1 VAKLLRRRAATP
13 VTPPGSAERLADAA
27 AAEHHSSRRDLL
39 RNPALV
45 GILAREIVS
54 LTGSQMTWV
63 ALPWFVLTTTGSAA
77 RMSIVLAVEAAAVAV
92 GGLGAGLATR
102 LGARRTMLIC
112 DGSRAPLMA
121 AIPLLHIAGLLSFPL
136 LLVLVA
142 GVGVF
147 ATPSFASKT
156 ALLPDLFPDDEQRL
170 GEANTL
176 LQTANRL
183 TAVLGPP
190 IAGVLIGV
198 FGATAV
204 LFIDAATFVAGFVI
218 VALLVHSPGIPA
230 DGHED
235 HEHAFRAVYRFLRG
249 DPLLRPWSAVLIL
262 GDVMWLA
269 LFAALPVLV
278 LDRFGDEPA
287 YVGLSFAG
295 FGFGAI
301 VGGVIA
307 FRVIGTVDRILLAS
321 VGEIGM
327 ALPLWLLLVHASPW
341 LLVGAFAVAGF
352 ANGLVNPALHTIV
365 QLRTPRHLL
374 TKLYS
379 TVITATA
386 VLGPVVLVCTGPA
399 LDRFGVD
406 PTVAVIVALDTLLV
420 MLFAAAGLRFRAAER
435 LAPV

>member
-1 VAKLLRRRAATP
+1 VAKLLRRRDAAP

-39 RNPALV
+39 RNRALM

-77 RMSIVLAVEAAAVAV
+77 RMSVVLAVEAAAVAL
-92 GGLGAGLATR
+92 GGLGGGLATR

-112 DGSRAPLMA
+112 DGVRAPLMA
-121 AIPLLHIAGLLSFPL
+121 AIPLLHLAGMLSFPL

-170 GEANTL
+170 AEANTL

-183 TAVLGPP
+183 TSVLGPP

-204 LFIDAATFVAGFVI
+204 LFIDAATFVAGFAI
-218 VALLVHSPGIPA
+218 VALLVHSQGIA
-230 DGHED
+230 AEEGEG
-235 HEHAFRAVYRFLRG
+235 HAFGAVYRFLSG
-249 DPLLRPWSAVLIL
+249 DALLRPWSAVLIL

-278 LDRFGDEPA
+278 LDRFGDQPE
-287 YVGLSFAG
+287 YVGLAFAG
-295 FGFGAI
+295 FGGGAI
-301 VGGVIA
+301 IGGAIA
-307 FRVIGTVDRILLAS
+307 FKVINTVDRIRLAS
-321 VGEIGM
+321 LGEVGM
-327 ALPLWLLLVHASPW
+327 ALPLWLLLIHASPA
-341 LLVGAFAVAGF
+341 LLVAAFGVAGF

-365 QLRTPRHLL
+365 QLRTPRHLR

-379 TVITATA
+379 VVITATS

-399 LDRFGVD
+399 LERFGVD
-406 PTVAVIVALDTLLV
+406 PTVAVIVALQTLLV
-420 MLFAAAGLRFRAAER
+420 LLFAVAGLRFRAAER
-435 LAPV
+435 LAPA

>member
-1 VAKLLRRRAATP
+1 MAKLLRRRAATP

-27 AAEHHSSRRDLL
+27 AAEHISSRRDLL
-39 RNPALV
+39 RNRGLI

-77 RMSIVLAVEAAAVAV
+77 RMSVVLAVEAAAVAL
-92 GGLGAGLATR
+92 GGLGGGLATR

-112 DGSRAPLMA
+112 DGVRAPLMA
-121 AIPLLHIAGLLSFPL
+121 AIPLLHLAGMLSFPV

-204 LFIDAATFVAGFVI
+204 LFIDAATFVAGFAI
-218 VALLVHSPGIPA
+218 VALLVHSQGIA
-230 DGHED
+230 AEEGEG
-235 HEHAFRAVYRFLRG
+235 HAFGAVYRFLSG
-249 DPLLRPWSAVLIL
+249 DALLRPWSAVLIL

-278 LDRFGDEPA
+278 LDRFGDQPE
-287 YVGLSFAG
+287 YVGLAFAG
-295 FGFGAI
+295 FGGGAI
-301 VGGVIA
+301 IGGAIA
-307 FRVIGTVDRILLAS
+307 FKVINTVDRIRLAS
-321 VGEIGM
+321 LGEIGM
-327 ALPLWLLLVHASPW
+327 ALPLWLLLVHASPL
-341 LLVGAFAVAGF
+341 LLVVAFGVAGF

-365 QLRTPRHLL
+365 QLRTPRHLM

-379 TVITATA
+379 VVITATS

-399 LDRFGVD
+399 LERFGVD
-406 PTVAVIVALDTLLV
+406 STVAVIVALQTLLV
-420 MLFAAAGLRFRAAER
+420 LLFAVAGLRYRAAER
-435 LAPV
+435 LAPA

>member
-13 VTPPGSAERLADAA
+13 VTPPGSAKRLADAA

-39 RNPALV
+39 RNRGLI

-77 RMSIVLAVEAAAVAV
+77 RMSVVLAVEAAAVAV
-92 GGLGAGLATR
+92 GGLGGGLATR

-112 DGSRAPLMA
+112 DGVRAPLMA
-121 AIPLLHIAGLLSFPL
+121 AIPLLHLAGMLTFPVLLA
-136 LLVLVA
+136 LVA
-142 GVGVF
+142 GVGLF

-183 TAVLGPP
+183 TSVLGPP

-204 LFIDAATFVAGFVI
+204 LFIDAATFVAGFAI
-218 VALLVHSPGIPA
+218 VALLVHSQGIA
-230 DGHED
+230 AEEGEG
-235 HEHAFRAVYRFLRG
+235 HAFGAVYRFLSQ

-262 GDVMWLA
+262 GDAIWLA

-278 LDRFGDEPA
+278 LDRFGDQPE
-287 YVGLSFAG
+287 YVGLAFAG
-295 FGFGAI
+295 FGGGAI

-307 FRVIGTVDRILLAS
+307 FRVIGKADRIRLAS
-321 VGEIGM
+321 LGEIGM
-327 ALPLWLLLVHASPW
+327 ALPLWLLLVHASPA
-341 LLVGAFAVAGF
+341 LLVAAFGVAGF

-365 QLRTPRHLL
+365 QLRTPRHLM
-374 TKLYS
+374 TKLYAA
-379 TVITATA
+379 VITASS
-386 VLGPVVLVCTGPA
+386 VLGPVVLVGTGPA

-406 PTVAVIVALDTLLV
+406 ATLAVIVGVQTVLV
-420 MLFAAAGLRFRAAER
+420 LLFAVAGLRFRAAER
-435 LAPV
+435 LAPA

>member
-1 VAKLLRRRAATP
+1 MAKLLRRRAATP

-27 AAEHHSSRRDLL
+27 AAEHISSRRDLL
-39 RNPALV
+39 RNRGLI

-77 RMSIVLAVEAAAVAV
+77 RMSVVLAVEAAAVAV
-92 GGLGAGLATR
+92 GGLGGGLATR

-112 DGSRAPLMA
+112 DGVRAPLMA
-121 AIPLLHIAGLLSFPL
+121 AIPLLHLAGMLTFPV

-156 ALLPDLFPDDEQRL
+156 SLLPELFPNDEQRL

-204 LFIDAATFVAGFVI
+204 LFIDAATFVAGFAI
-218 VALLVHSPGIPA
+218 VALLVHSQGIA
-230 DGHED
+230 AEEGEG
-235 HEHAFRAVYRFLRG
+235 HAFGAVYRFLSG
-249 DPLLRPWSAVLIL
+249 DALLRPWSAVLIL

-278 LDRFGDEPA
+278 LDRFGDQPE
-287 YVGLSFAG
+287 YVGLAFAG
-295 FGFGAI
+295 FGGGAI
-301 VGGVIA
+301 IGGAIA
-307 FRVIGTVDRILLAS
+307 FKVINTVDRIRLAS
-321 VGEIGM
+321 LGEIGM
-327 ALPLWLLLVHASPW
+327 ALPLWLLLVHASPL
-341 LLVGAFAVAGF
+341 LLVAAFGVAGF

-365 QLRTPRHLL
+365 QLRTPRHLM

-379 TVITATA
+379 VVITATS

-399 LDRFGVD
+399 LERFGVD
-406 PTVAVIVALDTLLV
+406 STVAVIVALQTLLV
-420 MLFAAAGLRFRAAER
+420 LLFAVAGLRFRAAER
-435 LAPV
+435 LAPA

>member
-27 AAEHHSSRRDLL
+27 AAEHISSRRDLL
-39 RNPALV
+39 RNRGLI

-77 RMSIVLAVEAAAVAV
+77 RMSVVLAVEAAAVAV
-92 GGLGAGLATR
+92 GGLGGGLATR

-112 DGSRAPLMA
+112 DGVRAPLMA
-121 AIPLLHIAGLLSFPL
+121 AIPLLHLAGMLTFPV

-204 LFIDAATFVAGFVI
+204 LFIDAATFVAGFAI
-218 VALLVHSPGIPA
+218 VALLVHSQGIA
-230 DGHED
+230 AEEGEG
-235 HEHAFRAVYRFLRG
+235 HAFRAVYRFLSG
-249 DPLLRPWSAVLIL
+249 DALLRPWSAVLIL

-278 LDRFGDEPA
+278 LDRFGDQPE
-287 YVGLSFAG
+287 YVGLAFAG
-295 FGFGAI
+295 FGGGAI
-301 VGGVIA
+301 IGGAIA
-307 FRVIGTVDRILLAS
+307 FKVINTVDRIRLAS
-321 VGEIGM
+321 LGEIGM
-327 ALPLWLLLVHASPW
+327 ALPLWLLLVHASPL
-341 LLVGAFAVAGF
+341 LLVAAFGIAGF

-365 QLRTPRHLL
+365 QLRTPRHLM

-379 TVITATA
+379 VVITATS

-399 LDRFGVD
+399 LERFGVD
-406 PTVAVIVALDTLLV
+406 STVAVIVALQTLLV
-420 MLFAAAGLRFRAAER
+420 LLFAVAGLRFRAAER
-435 LAPV
+435 LAPA